1 MSAGAAVYTTS
12 RGKNKKHKAK
22 NDSKKASA
30 NSATRLNTALSASA
44 KELLACPEEKKPR
57 LAGLGSVSFKAK
69 LAREVELRTRA
80 AARCSNPACP
90 SEVAASG
97 AATAQKSLERL
108 PKSFADLDGN
118 PTLVNVPARAPLQ
131 RCACTLASY
140 CGAECQRA
148 HWGVHKAPC
157 KEKRADMVA
166 VEAASARA
174 AAELVAEAEKSG
186 AGGAGGGGGGSG
198 VVTSSRKGA
207 PPFAPANAETAKEVP
222 VVDEDEEEE
231 EESES

>member
-97 AATAQKSLERL
+97 GGGGTA
-108 PKSFADLDGN
+108 P
-118 PTLVNVPARAPLQ
+118 RAPLQ

-148 HWGVHKAPC
+148 HWGAHKAPC

-166 VEAASARA
+166 VEAASARV
-174 AAELVAEAEKSG
+174 AAELVAEAGKSG
-186 AGGAGGGGGGSG
+186 AQGGGAGGGGGGSG
-198 VVTSSRKGA
+198 VISRKGA

-222 VVDEDEEEE
+222 VVDEGEEEEEDGEGEGEDGEFDEEEE
-231 EESES
+231 SGVR